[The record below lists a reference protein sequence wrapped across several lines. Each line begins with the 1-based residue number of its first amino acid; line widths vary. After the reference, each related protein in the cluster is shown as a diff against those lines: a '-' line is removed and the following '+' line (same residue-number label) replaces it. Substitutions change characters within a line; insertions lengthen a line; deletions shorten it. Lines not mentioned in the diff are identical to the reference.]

1 MTTKVVIEDAE
12 PIDIPAELAGDDQA
26 IVAAI
31 TPYHP
36 EIAEG
41 AEIERETQ
49 ANGDVLV
56 KITPVGK
63 TKG

>member
-1 MTTKVVIEDAE
+1 M
-12 PIDIPAELAGDDQA
+12 
-26 IVAAI
+26 AAI